1 MEFQSPENSSA
12 RWFYFYGYIMPP
24 LYKKHKIDE
33 DGLCMYRS
41 IQSAV
46 AGGNMDDNE
55 AFENINELKKAI
67 HAYICT
73 HKTEFYHFFLLPSR
87 SSSRSPSPLPVQ
99 KKKTAAG
106 AVKAAKAK
114 SKKSGIVYADLNI
127 DNISFSRY
135 CSNRN
140 IMMSDDHWGGNVELV
155 AASNLLG
162 LRIVIHSP
170 KRPYERIPGNVIVPF
185 AGVYGMT
192 IHLTHDGQHYE
203 WLEPRVPPGARA
215 SPQRASPRSVSPV
228 NLVSRSPMA
237 SSYKN
242 ELSRLH
248 KKSGSVKA
256 FQTAMAGGVY
266 GNNANM
272 AGAYLITRG
281 FPALAQSSQARGY
294 AHVLFRAETAAA
306 KGKRSPAK
314 RKRSAS
320 GP

>member
-1 MEFQSPENSSA
+1 
-12 RWFYFYGYIMPP
+12 MPA
-24 LYKKHKIDE
+24 LYKKHKIPG

-41 IQSAV
+41 ILSAIF
-46 AGGNMDDNE
+46 GKNMDDNE
-55 AFENINELKKAI
+55 AFEHVAELKKAI

-87 SSSRSPSPLPVQ
+87 SSSRSSSSSSSSSRSPSPLPVQ
-99 KKKTAAG
+99 KKKKTAG

-140 IMMSDDHWGGNVELV
+140 IMMSADHWGGNVELV
-155 AASNLLG
+155 AAANLLG

-185 AGVYGMT
+185 AGVYGTT
-192 IHLTHDGQHYE
+192 IHLTHNGQHYE
-203 WLEPRVPPGARA
+203 WLEPRVQQSPRA
-215 SPQRASPRSVSPV
+215 SPQRASPRSVASSPV
-228 NLVSRSPMA
+228 NLVSPSSPMA
-237 SSYKN
+237 SLFAYKN
-242 ELSRLH
+242 ELSRLQR
-248 KKSGSVKA
+248 KSGSVEA
-256 FQTAMAGGVY
+256 FQTAMTGGVY

-272 AGAYLITRG
+272 AGAYLINRG